1 MEAVEEPPLNISKA
15 ETMKVCV
22 ISDEAKE
29 ITVASAETDVCQK
42 SNGVADSSKS
52 KEEPTLESKTVIAQ
66 EKIIKSINK
75 MDNMQNITKEDTVL
89 KPATSSTETGT
100 TPDQKVESG
109 LEVED
114 ISTTEKSSDI
124 NEEPS
129 MDVET
134 EKNIYPVDEKELVI
148 ESTVDQVTFQTEIL
162 VESNDTDV
170 IETVCDSTK
179 IEEQETNNIL
189 SELGTG
195 IELSEALRSSD
206 VTDNVEN
213 NNCSGRQE
221 VFNKEELLDILE
233 GNDDEQCDSLLSSG
247 YPPISG
253 EKILETQLALQQLS
267 RLKTKPKKPKSIE
280 RFPRKKKQRIVAQN
294 TTHIPEVKDENNIVK
309 VLVKEWDDE
318 EGAEV
323 DKSNKVVEENN
334 DLSQSSSDALNLQE
348 SVSKQDDVRTSID
361 SQTADGNTPGLNKSG
376 DETQPQRRLGRVIK
390 KKVIFD
396 PDNPDTYTKSKVI
409 SKGKDHMQE
418 KDQTQFKK
426 IKTEPT
432 FQRSKSK
439 SPLSKL
445 QWKKPSPKNI
455 KQNKRL
461 TEVDKLLMDEGA
473 VNMIYQLTPE
483 APKGKKNMKTKAE
496 FIKKIQSSSTPDIKE
511 MKFRERKKESK
522 YEDSEA
528 RRILG
533 GKQRPSLSSS
543 VKSHC
548 VSEDFE
554 AHSADDSIIYRRH
567 SSSSYS
573 SSCMSPRRLSDV
585 EMTGQI
591 SRKSQ
596 SLVNHEVNNDNQ
608 TVDMFMPDSEEVV
621 KMEIINKNDCLS
633 IKQKLNSKLNLA
645 LKKRKRDNSKT
656 DKPPKQKKVMQ
667 TVENT
672 ADIEEFK
679 YLSIDIDGKLALICV
694 QKSGPTSNVEM
705 IRELEKAFKVINN
718 LKDVSV
724 TLLLPECGST
734 YSDLDLKTLLEDNSE
749 KRTSYAYK
757 MADSIRILLQ
767 TVKQHSKLLCTGAS
781 GRCSGV
787 LLALIGLS
795 DVALASERASFAV
808 SMKSQSAGLIEP
820 GISVLTSYRHL
831 PESVLNDMIVFGRRM
846 SASDA
851 LQNGLPK

>member
-1 MEAVEEPPLNISKA
+1 MEAVEEPPLNIPPA
-15 ETMKVCV
+15 ETMKVCL
-22 ISDEAKE
+22 ISDEAQE

-42 SNGVADSSKS
+42 SNGVAESSKS
-52 KEEPTLESKTVIAQ
+52 KDGPALEHKPAAAQ
-66 EKIIKSINK
+66 DKNIKSVST
-75 MDNMQNITKEDTVL
+75 MDNIENIAKEDTEL
-89 KPATSSTETGT
+89 KPASSSSETDKT
-100 TPDQKVESG
+100 LHEKLKS
-109 LEVED
+109 EVEVEH
-114 ISTTEKSSDI
+114 ISTTEKPSDI
-124 NEEPS
+124 TEVSPKE
-129 MDVET
+129 VET
-134 EKNIYPVDEKELVI
+134 EKNIYPDIEKMEELVI
-148 ESTVDQVTFQTEIL
+148 DSTVDQVTFETEVL
-162 VESNDTDV
+162 VESNDTEV
-170 IETVCDSTK
+170 IESICDSTK

-206 VTDNVEN
+206 ITDNVEN

-233 GNDDEQCDSLLSSG
+233 GNDDEQNESLISSG

-267 RLKTKPKKPKSIE
+267 RLKNKSKKSKTIE
-280 RFPRKKKQRIVAQN
+280 RLPRKKRQRIVAQN
-294 TTHIPEVKDENNIVK
+294 TTNIPEVKDENNIVK

-323 DKSNKVVEENN
+323 DKSSKLVEENE
-334 DLSQSSSDALNLQE
+334 DLSQSSNDALNSQE

-361 SQTADGNTPGLNKSG
+361 SQTTDGTPGLNKSG

-396 PDNPDTYTKSKVI
+396 PDNPDTFTKSKVI
-409 SKGKDHMQE
+409 NKGKDHTQE
-418 KDQTQFKK
+418 KDQTQLKK

-445 QWKKPSPKNI
+445 QWKKPSPKNN

-496 FIKKIQSSSTPDIKE
+496 FIKKIQSSSTPDTKE

-522 YEDSEA
+522 YEESEA

-548 VSEDFE
+548 ISEDFE

-585 EMTGQI
+585 EMTGQV

-596 SLVNHEVNNDNQ
+596 NLVNNEVNNESKAGE
-608 TVDMFMPDSEEVV
+608 MFMPDSEEVT
-621 KMEIINKNDCLS
+621 MEIINKDDCLS
-633 IKQKLNSKLNLA
+633 IKEKLNSKLNLA
-645 LKKRKRDNSKT
+645 LKKRKRDSSKS
-656 DKPPKQKKVMQ
+656 DKPPKQKKLMKADEH
-667 TVENT
+667 TV
-672 ADIEEFK
+672 DIEELK
-679 YLSIDIDGKLALICV
+679 YLSIEIDGKLALICV
-694 QKSGPTSNVEM
+694 QKSGSASNVEVS
-705 IRELEKAFKVINN
+705 FKLFYFHSVLRNTPHIIKIN
-718 LKDVSV
+718 
-724 TLLLPECGST
+724 E
-734 YSDLDLKTLLEDNSE
+734 
-749 KRTSYAYK
+749 
-757 MADSIRILLQ
+757 ILLMFN
-767 TVKQHSKLLCTGAS
+767 TVKK
-781 GRCSGV
+781 
-787 LLALIGLS
+787 I
-795 DVALASERASFAV
+795 
-808 SMKSQSAGLIEP
+808 
-820 GISVLTSYRHL
+820 
-831 PESVLNDMIVFGRRM
+831 
-846 SASDA
+846 
-851 LQNGLPK
+851 